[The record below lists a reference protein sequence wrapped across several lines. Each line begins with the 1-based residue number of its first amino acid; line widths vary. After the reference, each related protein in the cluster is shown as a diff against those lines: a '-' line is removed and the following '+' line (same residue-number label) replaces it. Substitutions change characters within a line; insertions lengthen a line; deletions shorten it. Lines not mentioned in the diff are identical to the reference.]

1 MSRRIIF
8 FSSCYVE
15 LGIFRQFSLGRSGF
29 SRLRDTRGPISLHD
43 KPVYQHPK
51 RSPQPK
57 SSSFNRSTVF
67 LGNNARTFKQ
77 TFLQCGLFTFVS
89 INTIFVGSMI
99 WNYENWRAQISK
111 HGKGGFQQTLRGFFT
126 AIVGRPPQSS
136 DIFWAIAFTNFIIF
150 ICNNNRRYG
159 PTFLRYF
166 ANSPY
171 GPWPATSMLLSIF
184 SHQMFFHMFLNMY
197 VLNNFTQ
204 PLVRFLGMEQYLAV
218 FLSGGI
224 FASFLS
230 ALVKAARGSR
240 IPSIGASGAVCAVL
254 GAFCMLEPHAM
265 LCLPLVVNI
274 VPHAFSAGSACWA
287 IVAFEACGATFLAR
301 RSPIDHAAHL
311 GGLLFGMYYGL
322 EGKKVVLNHRDAV
335 IKVWRSLK
343 GESGKASK

>member
-1 MSRRIIF
+1 M
-8 FSSCYVE
+8 E
-15 LGIFRQFSLGRSGF
+15 LGIFRRFSLGRPIF
-29 SRLRDTRGPISLHD
+29 SRLRDVRGRTSLYG
-43 KPVYQHPK
+43 KPADQHLK
-51 RSPQPK
+51 GSLQSK
-57 SSSFNRSTVF
+57 SSFIGRPTVF
-67 LGNNARTFKQ
+67 PGNGTPVFKR

-99 WNYENWRAQISK
+99 WNYENWRARISK
-111 HGKGGFQQTLRGFFT
+111 HRKGFRQTLRDFFT
-126 AIVGRPPQSS
+126 TIVGRPPKSS
-136 DIFWAIAFTNFIIF
+136 DIFWAIALTNFVVF
-150 ICNNNRRYG
+150 ICNNSRRFG

-171 GPWPATSMLLSIF
+171 GPWPAMSMLLSIF
-184 SHQMFFHMFLNMY
+184 SHQMFLHMFLNMY
-197 VLNNFTQ
+197 VLSNFTQ
-204 PLVRFLGMEQYLAV
+204 PLVRVLGMEQYFAV

-230 ALVKAARGSR
+230 ALAKAARGSR
-240 IPSIGASGAVCAVL
+240 VPSIGASGAVCAVL

-265 LCLPLVVNI
+265 LCLPLVVNV

-287 IVAFEACGATFLAR
+287 IVAFEACSAAFLAR

-322 EGKKVVLNHRDAV
+322 EGKKVVLKYRDEV
-335 IKVWRSLK
+335 IKVWRRLK

>member
-1 MSRRIIF
+1 MILPR
-8 FSSCYVE
+8 
-15 LGIFRQFSLGRSGF
+15 
-29 SRLRDTRGPISLHD
+29 SRLRDARGRIPIYC
-43 KPVYQHPK
+43 KPVYQRPK
-51 RSPQPK
+51 GSAQPK
-57 SSSFNRSTVF
+57 SSSIGRPSVF
-67 LGNNARTFKQ
+67 LGCGTRTFKQ
-77 TFLQCGLFTFVS
+77 TFIQCGLFTFVS

-99 WNYENWRAQISK
+99 WSYENWRARISK
-111 HGKGGFQQTLRGFFT
+111 HRDGFKKTLRDFFT
-126 AIVGRPPQSS
+126 TIVGRPPKPS
-136 DIFWAIAFTNFIIF
+136 DIFWAIALANFIIF
-150 ICNNNRRYG
+150 ICNNSRHYG

-171 GPWPATSMLLSIF
+171 GPWPAMSMFLSIF

-204 PLVRFLGMEQYLAV
+204 PLVRVLGMEQYFAV

-230 ALVKAARGSR
+230 ALAKVARGSR
-240 IPSIGASGAVCAVL
+240 VPSIGASGAVCAVL

-265 LCLPLVVNI
+265 LCLPLVVNVI
-274 VPHAFSAGSACWA
+274 PHAFSAGSACWV

-322 EGKKVVLNHRDAV
+322 EGKKVVLKHRDEV
-335 IKVWRSLK
+335 IKVWRTLK
-343 GESGKASK
+343 GESGKASE